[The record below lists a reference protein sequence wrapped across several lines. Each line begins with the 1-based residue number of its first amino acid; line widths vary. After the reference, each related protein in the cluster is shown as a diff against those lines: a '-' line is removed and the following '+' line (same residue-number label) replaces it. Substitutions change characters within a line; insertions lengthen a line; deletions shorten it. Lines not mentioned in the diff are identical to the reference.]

1 MTNTTHDIGTVD
13 DGFHEIHLSGKQLVF
28 LFMATTVVSVV
39 IFLLGVMVGRGVP
52 VQRQTSDALTDPT
65 VVAAAAPAPLAPS
78 QSTPPPP
85 VADAEP
91 AASEPPPPAP
101 ETDELSYK
109 KRLEGEA
116 STADRLKPRAA
127 STPAPARAAKPA
139 PRAPEPTAT
148 AGTALVGTPQAGTW
162 VVQVHALR
170 DRTVA
175 NGIVQR
181 LIAKNYPAFLV
192 ASGPP
197 TGTYKVHVGRFKD
210 REQAARV
217 VERLKNEEQFNSWI
231 TQ

>member
-1 MTNTTHDIGTVD
+1 MTDTTHDLGTVD

-52 VQRQTSDALTDPT
+52 VQRQASDALADPT
-65 VVAAAAPAPLAPS
+65 VVAAAGPAPISAP
-78 QSTPPPP
+78 QSTPPPAA
-85 VADAEP
+85 ADAGP
-91 AASEPPPPAP
+91 AAAEPPPPAP
-101 ETDELSYK
+101 EADELSYK

-116 STADRLKPRAA
+116 STSDSLKPRAA
-127 STPAPARAAKPA
+127 APAPAPA
-139 PRAPEPTAT
+139 PKPSPRTPGPTAT
-148 AGTALVGTPQAGTW
+148 GGTALVGTPQPGTW

-175 NGIVQR
+175 SGIVQR

-210 REQAARV
+210 REQALRV
-217 VERLKNEEQFNSWI
+217 VERLKREEQFNSWI